1 MTSFY
6 GQNPDTSVS
15 LFSKNTVS
23 GKSDVTESV
32 FSRSFTFM
40 ISALTLVVIIIVIL
54 VRRSKVSRYG
64 FNVNFLRRGMAN
76 SGDSFDLGRL
86 LEDPEKSGFNR
97 VSTHEIDADDAELSD
112 SEVEEFNVSNVRNGL
127 KV

>member
-6 GQNPDTSVS
+6 GQNPDGMNVS
-15 LFSKNTVS
+15 FVSKDPVT
-23 GKSDVTESV
+23 GKSVVTESSS
-32 FSRSFTFM
+32 FPSFTVM
-40 ISALTLVVIIIVIL
+40 ISVLTLVVIVIVL
-54 VRRSKVSRYG
+54 LMRKSKVSRYG
-64 FNVNFLRRGMAN
+64 FNFLRRGMAN
-76 SGDSFDLGRL
+76 SGDTFDLGRL

-97 VSTHEIDADDAELSD
+97 VSTHEIDADDGELSD